1 MHAVGQKQT
10 KNKKRFIGYR
20 GVICK
25 KICNRQ
31 SKKFPEKEKVARRQ

>member
-25 KICNRQ
+25 KSVIDSPRN
-31 SKKFPEKEKVARRQ
+31 SLKKRK